1 MTEEAKTKFE
11 VKQLRREVDD
21 LQGRVRV
28 IEEFRAKTVE
38 NIKEILKL
46 IDELK
51 NADVWMRRMMTSTL
65 VGGIVSMLTGV
76 IVWLVQK

>member
-1 MTEEAKTKFE
+1 MTEEAKIKFE
-11 VKQLRREVDD
+11 VRQLRREMDD
-21 LQGRVRV
+21 IQGRVRT

-65 VGGIVSMLTGV
+65 VGGIVSLFVGV
-76 IVWLVQK
+76 IVWLVQR

>member
-1 MTEEAKTKFE
+1 MTEETKTKFE

-21 LQGRVRV
+21 LQSRVRV

>member
-1 MTEEAKTKFE
+1 MTEEAKTKWE
-11 VKQLRREVDD
+11 VGQLRKDVDD
-21 LQGRVRV
+21 LQNRVRV

-65 VGGIVSMLTGV
+65 VGGIVSLFVGV
-76 IVWLVQK
+76 IVWLVQR

>member
-1 MTEEAKTKFE
+1 MTEEAKIKFE
-11 VKQLRREVDD
+11 VRQLRREMDD
-21 LQGRVRV
+21 LQGRVRT

-65 VGGIVSMLTGV
+65 VGGIVSLFVGV
-76 IVWLVQK
+76 IVWLVQR